1 MTFDVCYRD
10 LFSAY
15 GQRPY
20 ICRTVLVGCD
30 TSLLN
35 RLIYLLSFFIRPS
48 YLTYRVPNTNLGDQ
62 NDETNRSYKKIRLYM
77 DELIANSIQIQDIEP
92 YSPVHSEHGD
102 DDDDDGD
109 ENEDDYM
116 VLPDEDSS
124 MHLKLSLSQS
134 KDAHQL
140 TFTSDD
146 NQGQSVDEYE
156 VSQLL
161 QSLVLNI
168 EQMIIDENR
177 EKQKYKKSK

>member
-1 MTFDVCYRD
+1 
-10 LFSAY
+10 
-15 GQRPY
+15 
-20 ICRTVLVGCD
+20 
-30 TSLLN
+30 
-35 RLIYLLSFFIRPS
+35 
-48 YLTYRVPNTNLGDQ
+48 
-62 NDETNRSYKKIRLYM
+62 M